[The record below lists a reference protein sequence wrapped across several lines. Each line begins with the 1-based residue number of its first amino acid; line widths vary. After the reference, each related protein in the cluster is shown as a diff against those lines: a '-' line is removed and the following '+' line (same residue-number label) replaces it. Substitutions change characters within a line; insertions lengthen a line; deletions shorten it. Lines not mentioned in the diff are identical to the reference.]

1 MNDLDLFLP
10 YGAETTYDILDSAI
24 YSQYNQ
30 TNSSALFR
38 IGGDM
43 YQYQLLRV
51 VYPNNTENTKPD
63 EFGSQFQEYRRQ
75 RHNFQNRIPHQPS
88 NTLMYRYRFEEG
100 HILWHACTSFM
111 VLWHALQVMVT
122 FLMKKFK
129 NFQEF

>member
-10 YGAETTYDILDSAI
+10 YGAETTYEILDSAI

-51 VYPNNTENTKPD
+51 VYPNNTWNAKPD
-63 EFGSQFQEYRRQ
+63 DTGDFYDYSPLLIIDSG
-75 RHNFQNRIPHQPS
+75 NVANNRKI
-88 NTLMYRYRFEEG
+88 
-100 HILWHACTSFM
+100 
-111 VLWHALQVMVT
+111 
-122 FLMKKFK
+122 KF
-129 NFQEF
+129 